1 MIVRSITTFLMW
13 LSYLTILVM
22 MHDELG
28 GGIIALAGV
37 LMIPL
42 AIASAAMWD
51 SFKEKEPEKKATKEV
66 DEVSFNRE
74 KRKRDMLDSILR
86 DLSDEQLAA
95 LKERLSE
102 PDFED
107 DLQGMLGDDGELIM
121 TRRSN

>member
-28 GGIIALAGV
+28 NAIIALAGV

-51 SFKEKEPEKKATKEV
+51 SFKEKEPEKKATQEV

-107 DLQGMLGDDGELIM
+107 DLQGMIGDDGELIM